1 MSVSLFRRWR
11 SQKFSDLVG
20 QQSVVSTLQNVLRAG
35 DPARAY
41 LFCGPRGTGKTSSAR
56 IFAKALNCENGPT
69 AEPCNECSQCRSIA
83 EGSNLDVFEIDAA
96 SHTQVDK
103 IRDFIV
109 EKVHFTPVSARF
121 KVYII
126 DEVHKLSTSS
136 FNALLKTLEEP
147 PSHVVFVLATTH
159 PHEMPST
166 ILSRCQRYDFRPLT
180 ATEAENHL
188 KMIAKVENI
197 QLDDDAA
204 KQLARAAD
212 GSLRDALV
220 LFEQADVFS
229 ESKITRESVL
239 DLLGNVGYEVLEE
252 MFTDLHEGNAA
263 SALSRLD
270 EWIVRG
276 RDLKRLAESFQDHLR
291 MLLLIRVKS
300 EDQSIRHLSSEERAS
315 LDRLAGR
322 LSVGAITQW
331 LRAVGEMLGQ
341 IRHGRRARLEW
352 ELFLVSLAHPE
363 SDPTMEGL
371 ERRLERVESG
381 VTPTTSS
388 GSGSGGGIDPKLVA
402 RLEALEKRE
411 PPQPSAPAAP
421 VDDGRIAELERQI
434 ALVSQGSS
442 DERRFHEL
450 ENQLEEMAAKLAV
463 LAKAAQ
469 SSDTKAPRES
479 VAPPE
484 PTAPSKV
491 EKVEAVPPKPE
502 AAPVAPRPTGP
513 LQRDPVDDWLVMP
526 DILVQGRI
534 SRSGQ
539 ISLLDSME
547 EPSPVPPVEP
557 SPPKAPEPTQK
568 AAPEPAKGKPSEPTQ
583 KAAPEPAPAKPS
595 KPVPKAAPKP
605 APEPKPAP
613 AKKPKAADDYPED
626 WPTEPPPEEDE
637 YDDPRDE
644 GPLSEEA
651 PTAQKPQQSPA
662 KEPTKPEPPKQAS
675 PPVKAAPE
683 APPEAPPEPPKKA
696 VPKVDLPDEKEFFR
710 LLMQGVK
717 EQDIRLHAVLAD
729 ARLSEL
735 TVRSFELAVPP
746 GYDWHFGK
754 IKEGKKLLESVAE
767 KLVGAPLE
775 VECSI
780 GGEKA
785 SLPKENEHEELV
797 KRASGVFGGS
807 SVVD

>member
-180 ATEAENHL
+180 ASEAESHL
-188 KMIAKVENI
+188 KMIAGVENI
-197 QLDDDAA
+197 KLDDDAA
-204 KQLARAAD
+204 RQLARAAD

-229 ESKITRESVL
+229 ESNITRDSVL

-252 MFTDLHEGNAA
+252 MFTDLHQGDAA
-263 SALSRLD
+263 AALTRLD
-270 EWIVRG
+270 QWIVRG

-291 MLLLIRVKS
+291 MLLLIKVRS
-300 EDQSIRHLSSEERAS
+300 EDQSIRHLSTEERAS
-315 LDRLAGR
+315 LDRLAQR

-331 LRAVGEMLGQ
+331 LRTVGEMLGQ

-352 ELFLVSLAHPE
+352 EMFLVSLSHPE
-363 SDPTMEGL
+363 SDPSLEGV
-371 ERRLERVESG
+371 ERRLERLEAG
-381 VTPTTSS
+381 
-388 GSGSGGGIDPKLVA
+388 GSGGTAPVA
-402 RLEALEKRE
+402 
-411 PPQPSAPAAP
+411 SAPVPAEF
-421 VDDGRIAELERQI
+421 DDSRLVELERQMA
-434 ALVSQGSS
+434 ALAHSQTS
-442 DERRFHEL
+442 DERVEIL
-450 ENQLEEMAAKLAV
+450 EKKLEKLSAQL
-463 LAKAAQ
+463 
-469 SSDTKAPRES
+469 SSFGKDSTRPEPRET
-479 VAPPE
+479 VIAP
-484 PTAPSKV
+484 A
-491 EKVEAVPPKPE
+491 PKPKE
-502 AAPVAPRPTGP
+502 AEPKPSASPVVETPKIEISQEN
-513 LQRDPVDDWLVMP
+513 LDRDPVDEWLAMP
-526 DILVQGRI
+526 EILVTGRI
-534 SRSGQ
+534 ARSGQ
-539 ISLLDSME
+539 TSLLDSVEPMGGDA
-547 EPSPVPPVEP
+547 PSPDPL
-557 SPPKAPEPTQK
+557 PEPEVVDDLP
-568 AAPEPAKGKPSEPTQ
+568 PEP
-583 KAAPEPAPAKPS
+583 PEL
-595 KPVPKAAPKP
+595 
-605 APEPKPAP
+605 EQ
-613 AKKPKAADDYPED
+613 
-626 WPTEPPPEEDE
+626 E
-637 YDDPRDE
+637 YDPRDE
-644 GPLSEEA
+644 GPLSEE
-651 PTAQKPQQSPA
+651 
-662 KEPTKPEPPKQAS
+662 
-675 PPVKAAPE
+675 
-683 APPEAPPEPPKKA
+683 PPEPVKVEEPIESIPEPVA
-696 VPKVDLPDEKEFFR
+696 VEPESETVPEPIAETEPEPAPTPELEQAPEPAPAAQVELPDSKEFFR

-717 EQDIRLHAVLAD
+717 EKDIRLHAVLAD
-729 ARLSEL
+729 ARLTAL
-735 TVRSFELAVPP
+735 TGATFELAVPS
-746 GYDWHFGK
+746 GYEWHFGK
-754 IKEGKKLLESVAE
+754 IQEGKQLLESVAARIT
-767 KLVGAPLE
+767 KIDLKM
-775 VECSI
+775 ECSL

-785 SLPKENEHEELV
+785 SAPKENEHEELV

>member
-188 KMIAKVENI
+188 KMIANVEKI

-263 SALSRLD
+263 AALSRLD

-363 SDPTMEGL
+363 SDPSLEGL
-371 ERRLERVESG
+371 ARRLERVESG
-381 VTPTTSS
+381 ATPAASS
-388 GSGSGGGIDPKLVA
+388 NGGGGVDPKLVA
-402 RLEALEKRE
+402 RVEALEKRE
-411 PPQPSAPAAP
+411 PPQPVTPAAP
-421 VDDGRIAELERQI
+421 VDEGRIAELERQI

-450 ENQLEEMAAKLAV
+450 ENQLEEMAAKI
-463 LAKAAQ
+463 AALGNASK
-469 SSDTKAPRES
+469 SSDTKAEKAS
-479 VAPPE
+479 TPE
-484 PTAPSKV
+484 PEPAVPPKA
-491 EKVEAVPPKPE
+491 EKSEPAPPKPE
-502 AAPVAPRPTGP
+502 AAQVSPRPTGP

-526 DILVQGRI
+526 DVLVQGRI

-547 EPSPVPPVEP
+547 EPSPVPPVEAT
-557 SPPKAPEPTQK
+557 PPKAPEPAQK
-568 AAPEPAKGKPSEPTQ
+568 AAPEPAKETPSQPTQ
-583 KAAPEPAPAKPS
+583 KAAPQ
-595 KPVPKAAPKP
+595 PKP
-605 APEPKPAP
+605 EPAP

-637 YDDPRDE
+637 FDDPRDE
-644 GPLSEEA
+644 GPLSE
-651 PTAQKPQQSPA
+651 QSPA
-662 KEPTKPEPPKQAS
+662 ALKPQKSQTKEPTKPEPPK
-675 PPVKAAPE
+675 KAE
-683 APPEAPPEPPKKA
+683 
-696 VPKVDLPDEKEFFR
+696 PKVDLPDEKEFFR

-735 TVRSFELAVPP
+735 TARSFELAVPP

-767 KLVGAPLE
+767 KIVGAPLE